1 MKVELFYDQECPF
14 CREYS
19 KFVML
24 RKKYDISIYNAREN
38 ISVLINFRNQG
49 YDINTGMIVQI
60 DGHKIYHGADAAKK
74 LDELIENKC
83 FLDKCISK
91 IVKAPGFKTIV
102 YPTVKLIRNILLR
115 LLGKN
120 PNIKY

>member
-60 DGHKIYHGADAAKK
+60 
-74 LDELIENKC
+74 
-83 FLDKCISK
+83 S
-91 IVKAPGFKTIV
+91 GFKSIIYSTI
-102 YPTVKLIRNILLR
+102 R
-115 LLGKN
+115 LFKNLVISLFGKT
-120 PNIKY
+120 